1 MRLAPSLVPL
11 LLVAASTAFA
21 RAAPPVPPPVSPALS
36 PARPL
41 HVFGTLALSPDGRH
55 IASIETDDLPA
66 ETRPPVRLLIRDLDG
81 GAVTVRLP
89 CAGRD
94 GCVPS
99 SPSWSADGR
108 ELAFLLEQPGGAAT
122 AIEVVAPG
130 GGPPRQVLAFP
141 GPLAGLRHGPG
152 DRLAVLATPHA
163 HKRAGATEAAAPL
176 EGEVGADPDEQRI
189 AVVKH
194 GALRL
199 VSPPGLYVY
208 EFDWRPDG
216 GFVATAA
223 PGDGDSQWWVARL
236 WAFEP
241 DGASRVLFAP
251 GPREQ
256 LASPK
261 VSPDGRGVAF
271 IGGWMSDFGSTGGDA
286 FLLALPDPPR
296 PGPAAGGAPAPGSAT
311 PAATPGAAAS
321 ETSAPETLASETP
334 ASAPPAPGTSAPAA
348 PAPVDLTPDL
358 HASVTAIDWR
368 CGDGLTA
375 VMLAGGT
382 TEVASL
388 SPGQA
393 PRTLWSGERV
403 LSAGGWN
410 PSLSCGPHG
419 SAAVA
424 QSFAEPPELVAG
436 PIGAWRTLTRAN
448 QGLAPAGTA
457 RSITWRSDG
466 LDVQGWLLEPTSPDA
481 RTPAGGVPAG
491 VAAAAPPGSPPR
503 PLVVDVHGGPQAAAL
518 PLFASTRGTLRAL
531 LDQGWAVVEPN
542 YRGSFGGGEAFATAS
557 IGDLGGGDWRDVLS
571 AVDAAARATPI
582 DAHRIGITG
591 GSYGGYM
598 AMWAV
603 TQTRRFAA
611 AVAVAGVSDWLSI
624 EGEAPQAGSDPVS
637 FGGSVYDNPEPYL
650 RASPITHM
658 PGVST
663 PVLLAVGD
671 RDVECPLPQSQE
683 FHTALQALG
692 VPTTLVV
699 YRDEGHALRREAD
712 RDDLRR
718 RTLAWFHRFFL
729 DAP

>member
-1 MRLAPSLVPL
+1 MRLAAALVPVL
-11 LLVAASTAFA
+11 LAAPSALA
-21 RAAPPVPPPVSPALS
+21 RVVPPAAAPPVAASPVLPQAASS
-36 PARPL
+36 SARPL
-41 HVFGTLALSPDGRH
+41 HVFGTVALSPDGRH
-55 IASIETDDLPA
+55 VASIETDDLPA
-66 ETRPPVRLLIRDLDG
+66 ETRPPVRLLVRDLA
-81 GAVTVRLP
+81 GAAMAVRLP
-89 CAGRD
+89 CAGRA

-108 ELAFLLEQPGGAAT
+108 ELAFLLEQPGGGAT
-122 AIEVVAPG
+122 TIEVVPAEG
-130 GGPPRQVLAFP
+130 GATRRVLAFP

-152 DRLAVLATPHA
+152 DRLAVLATAHA

-189 AVVKH
+189 AVVEH

-199 VSPPGLYVY
+199 ASPPGLYVY

-223 PGDGDSQWWVARL
+223 SGDGDSQWWVARL

-241 DGASRVLFAP
+241 SGAARVLFAP

-256 LASPK
+256 LASPA
-261 VSPDGRGVAF
+261 VSPDGRSVAF

-286 FLLALPDPPR
+286 FLLPLPDPAR
-296 PGPAAGGAPAPGSAT
+296 PGDGAAGGGGAGESGAEGGGAGAPV
-311 PAATPGAAAS
+311 
-321 ETSAPETLASETP
+321 
-334 ASAPPAPGTSAPAA
+334 
-348 PAPVDLTPDL
+348 PVDLTPDL

-382 TEVASL
+382 TEVAAL
-388 SPGQA
+388 SAGQP

-419 SAAVA
+419 SAAVS
-424 QSFAEPPELVAG
+424 QGFADPPELVAG
-436 PIGAWRTLTRAN
+436 PIGGWRTLTRAN
-448 QGLAPAGTA
+448 QGFAPPGTA

-466 LDVQGWLLEPTSPDA
+466 LDVQGWLLEPA
-481 RTPAGGVPAG
+481 APAGPAAPG
-491 VAAAAPPGSPPR
+491 VATTAVAAIPASPR
-503 PLVVDVHGGPQAAAL
+503 PLPRPLIVDVHGGPQAAAL
-518 PLFASTRGTLRAL
+518 PLFPSTRGTLRAL
-531 LDQGWAVVEPN
+531 LDQGWAVIEPN

-571 AVDAAARATPI
+571 AIDAAARAMPI
-582 DAHRIGITG
+582 DEQRIGITG

-603 TQTRRFAA
+603 TQTRRLAA

-637 FGGSVYDNPEPYL
+637 FGGSVYDDPEPYL

-658 PGVST
+658 RGVST

-699 YRDEGHALRREAD
+699 YKDEGHALRREAD

-718 RTLAWFHRFFL
+718 RTLAWFHRFFR
-729 DAP
+729 DTP

>member
-1 MRLAPSLVPL
+1 MRLAVLLPL
-11 LLVAASTAFA
+11 LLVAALPASA
-21 RAAPPVPPPVSPALS
+21 RAGPPSTPMPGLRQAGPSS
-36 PARPL
+36 RPL
-41 HVFGTLALSPDGRH
+41 HMFSTVALSPDGRH
-55 IASIETDDLPA
+55 VASVETDDLPA
-66 ETRPPVRLLIRDLDG
+66 ETRPPVGLFIRDLA
-81 GAVTVRLP
+81 GATVTVRLP
-89 CAGRD
+89 CAGRA

-108 ELAFLLEQPGGAAT
+108 ELAFLLEQPGGGAT
-122 AIEVVAPG
+122 TIEVVAAEG
-130 GGPPRQVLAFP
+130 GASRRVLAFP

-189 AVVKH
+189 AVVEH
-194 GALRL
+194 GALRFA
-199 VSPPGLYVY
+199 SPPGLYVY

-241 DGASRVLFAP
+241 SGAGRVLFAP

-256 LASPK
+256 LAAPA
-261 VSPDGRGVAF
+261 VSPDGRSVAF

-286 FLLALPDPPR
+286 FLLPLPDPARSDPAR
-296 PGPAAGGAPAPGSAT
+296 PDPAQAGE
-311 PAATPGAAAS
+311 AAS
-321 ETSAPETLASETP
+321 
-334 ASAPPAPGTSAPAA
+334 AA
-348 PAPVDLTPDL
+348 PVNLTPDL

-368 CGDGLTA
+368 CADGLTA
-375 VMLAGGT
+375 VMLSGGT
-382 TEVASL
+382 TEVSAL
-388 SPGQA
+388 SAGQPPHA
-393 PRTLWSGERV
+393 LWSGERV
-403 LSAGGWN
+403 LSARGWT
-410 PSLSCGPHG
+410 PSLSCSRNR
-419 SAAVA
+419 SAAVS
-424 QSFAEPPELVAG
+424 QSFADPPELVAG
-436 PIGAWRTLTRAN
+436 PVGDWRTLTRAN
-448 QGLAPAGTA
+448 RGLAPPGTA

-466 LDVQGWLLEPTSPDA
+466 LDVQGWLLEPAATPHDPASPVPGSQDG
-481 RTPAGGVPAG
+481 RIQGAGERP
-491 VAAAAPPGSPPR
+491 VAAAPAR

-518 PLFASTRGTLRAL
+518 PTFPSTRGTLRAL
-531 LDQGWAVVEPN
+531 LDQGWTVVEPN

-557 IGDLGGGDWRDVLS
+557 IGDIGGGDWRDVLS
-571 AVDAAARATPI
+571 AVDAAAAATPI
-582 DAHRIGITG
+582 DTARVGITG

-658 PGVST
+658 QGVST
-663 PVLLAVGD
+663 PVLLGVGD

-692 VPTTLVV
+692 VPTTMVV

-718 RTLAWFHRFFL
+718 RTLAWFHRHFA